1 MVNPFITAFA
11 DRLRGLGVT
20 THENVFDPRDAQG
33 ESNFRAE
40 HFPYAVVSPG
50 LEYEFSGNGR
60 FDPAVADLVDGV
72 ELPIR
77 VTISGLTI
85 ESVLVVQQKI
95 RPVMNRADL
104 AVPGWSETRLKMTP
118 LSRPAE
124 DTTITVSGLSP
135 WFAVDEYRL
144 IASRS

>member
-11 DRLRGLGVT
+11 DRLRDIGLQ
-20 THENVFDPRDAQG
+20 THENIFDPRNDQG
-33 ESNFRAE
+33 ESNFVADN
-40 HFPYAVVSPG
+40 FPYVVVSPG
-50 LEYEFSGNGR
+50 LDYEFSGNGR
-60 FDPAVADLVDGV
+60 FQPSVADLVDGI

-77 VTISGLTI
+77 VTMSGLTI
-85 ESVLVVQQKI
+85 DSVLIIQKRI

-104 AVPGWSETRLKMTP
+104 AVPGWTETRLKMTP

-124 DTTITVSGLSP
+124 DTTITVGTLSP

-144 IASRS
+144 IASRA